1 MSVSVKQELL
11 QYVAKYS
18 DKSEDIIRKKCTTN
32 TISQNLMISRS
43 LASQY
48 LNELTREKK
57 LIKINERPVIFLDRA
72 NVEKAIGR
80 KFELE
85 SFECYDDFSELRKN
99 NRKNFKQAVGF
110 DGSLKECI
118 RQVKTAVDY
127 PGKGLPV
134 IISGSPGCGK
144 SFFADLLKEYFFDK
158 HLYMESENKNHMI
171 LHRGSTRNT
180 DDVFM
185 EKQIFGYVE
194 IDDGNEKIHKGALEL
209 IDSGLLIL
217 DDIVKMN
224 EQCQEK
230 LVYYLDTGCY
240 VRIGQ
245 ENKILK
251 SQTKVVLV
259 TNDTPEIIFTTH
271 FLSRFPVVV
280 EIPSLKERTIQEK
293 REMIIHFFKEE
304 SIKNK
309 KRIEISKEAVHSL
322 IEKCASLEVLQLQQ
336 MIQKVIAKKMQDE
349 KDAIG
354 IFSVDVDA
362 EQICFKE
369 NEELQALDDFWRSD
383 SKQIEQFMIK
393 FSKCYRKYKEDGM
406 EMGEWKKQL
415 FEFHQSFN
423 DYAIFQFDYIEKEL
437 LILEKKMQNISDYL
451 NIVNNLEI
459 GSYVQKL
466 LARYYYLESY
476 MNVNHADGNCEFQEE
491 LAEISKIF
499 PTEMNL
505 CRDFL
510 QAAEQTYNITM
521 NRLFQ
526 IITILSLN
534 LYNKVSI
541 ARKTLCLVI
550 CHGSSTATSMVNV
563 VNTVLKEHVF
573 DGIDMPFSTTFKS
586 IEDKVWEYLKGK
598 QGVENLLIAVDTG
611 SLTGIM
617 EGLEGV
623 AKLNIGIIN
632 NVTTGLLLDMGMK
645 IQENSDIE
653 YILEK
658 SSKQNICTY
667 RYVNCRNKEKEKAI
681 LFVGE
686 NGIDAAEQMRDLFE
700 RSIPKE
706 TDIKFIS
713 CDYVSLRKEKYEH
726 ELLLQYDI
734 LFMEG
739 IFNPE
744 IPEIPFLP
752 LGEIVKFNVMEEMDE
767 YLSPFLSEEELE
779 MFHQNLIKN
788 FSLENLVESLTI
800 LNPTRLLNMVV
811 DAVTELSVL
820 TNCKFREHTLIGL
833 YVHTCCFV
841 ERMVTRTSILVY
853 PNLDTFRV
861 EKADFISK
869 VNECFK
875 VIKLHY
881 HVEIP
886 ESEAAYIYDY
896 IKEDLEKKGI

>member
-1 MSVSVKQELL
+1 MNISVKQELL
-11 QYVAKYS
+11 KYVAKYS
-18 DKSEDIIRKKCTTN
+18 DKSEEVIREKCTTN
-32 TISQNLMISRS
+32 SISQKLMISRS

-72 NVEKAIGR
+72 NVEKAIGK
-80 KFELE
+80 KFDEE
-85 SFECYDDFSELRKN
+85 SFDDYEDFSELIKN

-118 RQVKTAVDY
+118 KQVKTAVDY

-144 SFFADLLKEYFFDK
+144 SFFADLLKEYFFEK
-158 HLYMESENKNHMI
+158 HRMSENKKHMI
-171 LHRGSTRNT
+171 LHRSSARNT
-180 DDVFM
+180 DDDYM
-185 EKQIFGYVE
+185 EKQIFGYVQRKNGKE
-194 IDDGNEKIHKGALEL
+194 EVHKGALEF

-217 DDIVKMN
+217 DDIMKMN
-224 EQCQEK
+224 EECQEK
-230 LVYYLDTGCY
+230 LIYYLDTGCY
-240 VRIGQ
+240 TRIG
-245 ENKILK
+245 EEKKILK

-259 TNDTPEIIFTTH
+259 TNNAPELIFTTH
-271 FLSRFPVVV
+271 FLSRFPIVV

-293 REMIIHFFKEE
+293 REMIIHFLKEE

-309 KRIEISKEAVHSL
+309 KEIKISKEAVHSL
-322 IEKCASLEVLQLQQ
+322 IEKCESLEVLQLQQ
-336 MIQKVIAKKMQDE
+336 MIKKIIAKKIQDE
-349 KDAIG
+349 KDSIVL
-354 IFSVDVDA
+354 FSVDVDA
-362 EQICFKE
+362 DKVSFKQY
-369 NEELQALDDFWRSD
+369 EELQALDDFWKSD
-383 SKQIEQFMIK
+383 SKQMKQFVINL
-393 FSKCYRKYKEDGM
+393 SESYKKHKE
-406 EMGEWKKQL
+406 ENTEINEWKKKL
-415 FEFHQSFN
+415 FEFHQVFN

-437 LILEKKMQNISDYL
+437 LILEKKIQNISDYL

-476 MNVNHADGNCEFQEE
+476 ISVNHSDGNCEFQEE
-491 LAEISKIF
+491 LEQMEKIF
-499 PTEMNL
+499 PAETTL
-505 CRDFL
+505 CKTFI
-510 QAAEQTYNITM
+510 QAAEQTYGIRM
-521 NRLFQ
+521 SRLFQ
-526 IITILSLN
+526 MMTVVNLN
-534 LYNKVSI
+534 LYNKVSV
-541 ARKTLCLVI
+541 ARKTLSLVI

-573 DGIDMPFSTTFKS
+573 DGIDMPFNTTFKS

-611 SLTGIM
+611 SLTGII

-623 AKLNIGIIN
+623 AELNIGIIN
-632 NVTTGLLLDMGMK
+632 NVSTGLLLDMGMK
-645 IQENSDIE
+645 IQQDIE
-653 YILEK
+653 IEEILEK
-658 SSKQNICTY
+658 ASSQNICKY
-667 RYVNCRNKEKEKAI
+667 RYVNWQSKKKEKVI

-686 NGIDAAEQMRDLFE
+686 NGIDTAEQMRNLFE
-700 RSIPKE
+700 RSIPRE
-706 TDIKFIS
+706 TEIKFIS
-713 CDYVSLRKEKYEH
+713 CDYISLKKEKFEH

-752 LGEIVKFNVMEEMDE
+752 LGEIVKFNVMEEMDS
-767 YLSPFLSEEELE
+767 YLSPFLSKEELE
-779 MFHQNLIKN
+779 IFHQNLIKN

-811 DAVTELSVL
+811 DAITELSLL

-841 ERMVTRTSILVY
+841 ERMVTRTSILEY
-853 PNLDTFRV
+853 PNLNVFRE
-861 EKADFISK
+861 EKAEFISK

-875 VIKLHY
+875 TIKLHY

-886 ESEAAYIYDY
+886 DSEAAYIYDY